1 MLEVFVITPFPDF
14 FKPILNQSMLKKSVE
29 RDSVKYNIINLF
41 DFLPKRES
49 RLDDY
54 PFGGGE
60 GMIMKMEP
68 ILKAYESLDSKKSR
82 VIFPTPD
89 GKMFNQNIANEL
101 SKEKKIVFI
110 CGHYK
115 GIDQRVR
122 NEIVTDEI
130 SIGDYVLSNGELP
143 ALIMIDSIMRL
154 VPGVLNDYKSAET
167 DSFSSDLLDG
177 PHYTRPR
184 EYCGLK
190 VPDVLLS
197 GNHKEIE
204 NWFLKERIN
213 KTKKNRMDLYK
224 KYKSKN
230 CGEENE

>member
-1 MLEVFVITPFPDF
+1 
-14 FKPILNQSMLKKSVE
+14 
-29 RDSVKYNIINLF
+29 
-41 DFLPKRES
+41 
-49 RLDDY
+49 
-54 PFGGGE
+54 
-60 GMIMKMEP
+60 
-68 ILKAYESLDSKKSR
+68 
-82 VIFPTPD
+82 
-89 GKMFNQNIANEL
+89 MFNQNIANEL
-101 SKEKKIVFI
+101 SKEKKISI
-110 CGHYK
+110 HLWSL
-115 GIDQRVR
+115 QRYFSVR

-130 SIGDYVLSNGELP
+130 SIGDYVLSNGELI

-154 VPGVLNDYKSAET
+154 GVRVLNDYKSAKT

-213 KTKKNRMDLYK
+213 KPENRMDLYK
-224 KYKSKN
+224 KIYKSKN
-230 CGEENE
+230 